1 MTFAAG
7 QTELVIDEEGRRLA
21 SIRPSGRQ
29 LAWQQME
36 FYAFV
41 HFGMN
46 TMTGREWGLGH
57 EDPALFDPS
66 DLDVD
71 GWMTAIASAGMTG
84 LILTAK
90 HHDGFCLW
98 PSRATKHTVA
108 ASPWQS
114 GRGDLVRQVA
124 EAAARHDLR
133 LGIYLSPWDRT
144 EATYGT
150 GNAYDE
156 FFVEQLTE
164 LLSDYGPVFSVWFD
178 GACGEGSNGK
188 RQIYDWDRYYRVI
201 RELQPDAVINVCG
214 PDVRWC
220 GNEAG
225 STRSDEWSVVPASLL
240 DQERI
245 ADKSQHQDDGEC
257 ARLVHSDEDDLGS
270 RSALRGHLDDLA
282 WYPAEVNT
290 SIRPGWFHHP
300 EEDDQV
306 RAAEELME
314 VWYSSVGGNA
324 CFLLNVPPTA
334 AGRISE
340 PDVDVLDQLGRL
352 IADYSARG
360 VSTTVTVS
368 SGVVPEGFGSAA
380 DAPGQP
386 WEPTSDDPQPT
397 MELHFDRPVA
407 IEAIEVRE
415 DIRTGQ
421 RIEDLVVVG
430 VNGEKEFS
438 LGSVHAVGH
447 RRILRFEPRI
457 VDTARVE
464 IRSSRDVPCILA
476 VTAVASR
483 R

>member
-7 QTELVIDEEGRRLA
+7 QTERVIDELGPRLA
-21 SIRPSGRQ
+21 SIRPSERQ

-57 EDPALFDPS
+57 EDPVLFDPS

-84 LILTAK
+84 VILTAK

-133 LGIYLSPWDRT
+133 LGIYVSPWDRT

-150 GNAYDE
+150 GNAYDD

-164 LLSDYGPVFSVWFD
+164 LLSDYGQVFSVWFD
-178 GACGEGSNGK
+178 GANGEGANGK
-188 RQIYDWDRYYRVI
+188 HQVYDWDRYYRVI
-201 RELQPDAVINVCG
+201 RKLQPDAVISVCG

-225 STRSDEWSVVPASLL
+225 QTRSDEWSVVPAGLR
-240 DQERI
+240 DVERI
-245 ADKSQHQDDGEC
+245 ADDSQHEDDGEF
-257 ARLVHSDEDDLGS
+257 ARLVRSDEDDLGS
-270 RSALRGHLDDLA
+270 RSALRGHLDDLV

-290 SIRPGWFHHP
+290 SIRPGWFYHR

-306 RAAEELME
+306 RSAEELMGI
-314 VWYSSVGGNA
+314 WYSSVGGNA
-324 CFLLNVPPTA
+324 CFLLNVPPNA
-334 AGRISE
+334 AGRTSE
-340 PDVDVLDQLGRL
+340 PDADVLDELGVL
-352 IADYSARG
+352 IADYSARR

-380 DAPGQP
+380 DAPGIP
-386 WEPTSDDPQPT
+386 WEPTADDARPT
-397 MELHFDRPVA
+397 VVLHFERPMA

-430 VNGEKEFS
+430 KNGDEAFS

-457 VDTARVE
+457 LDAARLE
-464 IRSSRDVPCILA
+464 IRGSRAVPRLLA
-476 VTAVASR
+476 VTAVAAR
-483 R
+483 